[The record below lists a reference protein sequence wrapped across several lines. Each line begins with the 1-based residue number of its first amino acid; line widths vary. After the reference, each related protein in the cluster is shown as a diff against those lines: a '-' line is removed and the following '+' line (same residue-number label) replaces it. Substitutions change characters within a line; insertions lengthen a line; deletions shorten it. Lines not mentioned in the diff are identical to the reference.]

1 MKQQTAPLMLPD
13 LTQKNVYHQR
23 INAVI
28 GYVRDHLDAD
38 LSVET
43 LAQVAGFSPF
53 HFHRVFKAMTDETL
67 NELVVRLRL
76 ERAAA
81 LLRATP
87 HLSITDAAFDSGFAS
102 VATFSRSF
110 KKHFGLVASAWDRQ
124 TPLKNSKN
132 DQSPATSPRYTMAML
147 NEFATQEAYRVTVR
161 SLPAQRLAYIRIY
174 DSYSNPS
181 QIVAAYEQ
189 LLAWYDNQGGQLAQ
203 TTLYGMSQDDPE
215 ITPLHLCRF
224 DWCLAVPAD
233 WPAAGPVNM
242 VDFPAC
248 QVATVRMVGDIAQEI
263 RVLQYL
269 FRYWLPRSRYQPANW
284 PGMEIYRQLPSEGG
298 WEHFDLDCAIPV
310 VDL

>member
-1 MKQQTAPLMLPD
+1 MKQQTDPLMLPN
-13 LTQKNVYHQR
+13 LTQKNIYQQR

-28 GYVRDHLDAD
+28 GYVRDQLDGD

-87 HLSITDAAFDSGFAS
+87 HLSITDAAFDSGFTS

-110 KKHFGLVASAWDRQ
+110 KKHFGLTASAWDRQ

-132 DQSPATSPRYTMAML
+132 DQSPATSPRYTIAML
-147 NEFATQEAYRVTVR
+147 GEFATQEAYRVTVR
-161 SLPAQRLAYIRIY
+161 ALPAQRLAYIRVY
-174 DSYSNPS
+174 NAYSNPGC
-181 QIVAAYEQ
+181 IVEAYEQ
-189 LLAWYDNQGGQLAQ
+189 LVAWYEQQGGQLAQ
-203 TTLYGMSQDDPE
+203 TTLYGMSQDDPDL
-215 ITPLHLCRF
+215 TPLPLCRF
-224 DWCLAVPAD
+224 DWCLTVPAD
-233 WPAAGPVNM
+233 WPAAGPVSM

-248 QVATVRMVGDIAQEI
+248 QVATVRVVGELAQEV
-263 RVLQYL
+263 RALQFL
-269 FRYWLPRSRYQPANW
+269 FRYWLPRSRYQPANQ

-298 WEHFDLDCAIPV
+298 WQHFDLDCAIPI